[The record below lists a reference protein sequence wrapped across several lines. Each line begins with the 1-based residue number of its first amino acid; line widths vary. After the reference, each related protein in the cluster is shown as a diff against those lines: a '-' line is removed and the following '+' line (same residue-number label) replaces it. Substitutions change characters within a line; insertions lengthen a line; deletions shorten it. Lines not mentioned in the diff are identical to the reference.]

1 MNIII
6 TGSTGFVG
14 TNLSQYF
21 EDNHYKVHRLSLR
34 GDWSSLP
41 DAHGLIHLAGR
52 AHDTGST
59 CEAEE
64 YYRINTH
71 LTVRLF
77 DDFLSSDIRDFF
89 YFSSVKA
96 AADSVEGE
104 LDEEYTPNPKT
115 PYGQSKLMAEEYI
128 LSKPLPDNK
137 RVYIIRPCMIHGPGN
152 QGNLNLLYK
161 VVEKGIPW
169 PLAAFENKRSFLSI
183 DNLNFLIDRMI
194 HTDIP
199 SGIYNFADDGYLST
213 NDLVQTIGKTIGKKA
228 LLLKIPTSMVSFAAT
243 IGDKLGL
250 PLTTERLKKLTEN
263 YIVSNRKI
271 KETLAV
277 SDLPY
282 SIEESLE
289 KTIKSFQK

>member
-1 MNIII
+1 

-34 GDWSSLP
+34 GHWSSLP
-41 DAHGLIHLAGR
+41 DARGLIHLAGI

-59 CEAEE
+59 CESEE

-104 LDEEYTPNPKT
+104 LDEEYTPKPKT

-183 DNLNFLIDRMI
+183 DRKSTRLNSS
-194 HTDIP
+194 H
-199 SGIYNFADDGYLST
+199 
-213 NDLVQTIGKTIGKKA
+213 V
-228 LLLKIPTSMVSFAAT
+228 KIS
-243 IGDKLGL
+243 
-250 PLTTERLKKLTEN
+250 
-263 YIVSNRKI
+263 Y
-271 KETLAV
+271 AV
-277 SDLPY
+277 CC
-282 SIEESLE
+282 
-289 KTIKSFQK
+289 